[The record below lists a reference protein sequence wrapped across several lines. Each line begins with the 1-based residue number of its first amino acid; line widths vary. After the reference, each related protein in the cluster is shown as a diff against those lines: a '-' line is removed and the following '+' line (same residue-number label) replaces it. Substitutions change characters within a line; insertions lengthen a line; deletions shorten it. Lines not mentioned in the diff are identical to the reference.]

1 MGNWANAYVK
11 GTISRIADGM
21 VVCCAYYGLVEDDY
35 DVLEVC
41 NHEDKDNP
49 YANVREAMKIANLIN
64 ALPAEKRTV
73 RKWWEDHQD
82 DEAYRDYVWLRNP

>member
-1 MGNWANAYVK
+1 
-11 GTISRIADGM
+11 
-21 VVCCAYYGLVEDDY
+21 
-35 DVLEVC
+35 
-41 NHEDKDNP
+41 
-49 YANVREAMKIANLIN
+49 MKIANLIN